1 MSPPIDE
8 RVVIARPVAE
18 VFAFVADFENL
29 PRFCATSA
37 EVHKVTPGA
46 IGRGTVF
53 RQVFAMYGWRLDTP
67 VELVAFEPGRS
78 LTYQAERG
86 PRVRGT
92 CTFTRDPAGTS
103 GAGAQRR
110 DPTAPDSGTCLRY
123 NVEIQPR
130 GAYKLFA
137 PLLVKMLRAQTR
149 NDLGK
154 LKQLLEARPVPVQAP
169 AEVQMRP

>member
-8 RVVIARPVAE
+8 RVIIARPVAE

-29 PRFCATSA
+29 PQFCATSA
-37 EVHKVTPGA
+37 EVQKVSPGA

-92 CTFTRDPAGTS
+92 CTFSRDP
-103 GAGAQRR
+103 
-110 DPTAPDSGTCLRY
+110 APDSGTCLRY
-123 NVEIQPR
+123 TVEIQPR

-137 PLLVKMLRAQTR
+137 PLLLKMLRAQTR

-154 LKQLLEARPVPVQAP
+154 LKQLLEARPAPVQAP